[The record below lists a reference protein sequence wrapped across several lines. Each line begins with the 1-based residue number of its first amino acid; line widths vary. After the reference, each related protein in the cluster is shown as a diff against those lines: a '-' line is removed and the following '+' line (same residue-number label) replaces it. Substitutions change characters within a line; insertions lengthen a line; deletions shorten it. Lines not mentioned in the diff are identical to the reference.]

1 MEEQNKV
8 RLGELNF
15 LCLMSNRNGGNEHR
29 TKRIMDANSNTSG
42 RRNENEKGR
51 GWQRKKTTQDITRQE
66 NDIQMLHQL

>member
-1 MEEQNKV
+1 
-8 RLGELNF
+8 
-15 LCLMSNRNGGNEHR
+15 
-29 TKRIMDANSNTSG
+29 MDSNSNTSG

>member
-1 MEEQNKV
+1 MEEQSKV

-15 LCLMSNRNGGNEHR
+15 LCLMSNRNRGNEHR
-29 TKRIMDANSNTSG
+29 TKRIMDSNSNTSG